1 MTLLLLAHLALAAD
15 ITALDEDFDA
25 YTTSSFSGTTAW
37 VSSYSTD
44 TWSTQYYGGVWART
58 DDTGGT
64 WGGGGAINNHLVYTG
79 DSWDDFTF
87 AATLYQG
94 DDDTIGLVFRFQ
106 DNSNFYLLLFPGG
119 SDYPSVGTGGTS
131 SGGSGTRLY
140 SVVGGSATLVASS
153 TTNLTRFYT
162 IDVEIVASGSDIDVY
177 VDNNRNGVFATS
189 EHLIDTTSTTL
200 TTGEVGLYCYNN
212 GSTNGGCYFDDVL
225 VTLPDADSDTVADY
239 EDNCPSVSNVS
250 QDDLDGDDV
259 GDACDTDADGDG
271 YVAGSTSTTD
281 CDDADAAISPG
292 QTEDCSTA
300 EDDNCDG
307 STNDLDS
314 VGCTTFYYD
323 GDADGYGTTTSVCLC
338 IAVRSYTAAVSSDC
352 DDSDADDNPAG
363 IEVCNGDDE
372 DCDGTADEDAVDRD
386 TWYLDDDGDGYG
398 DSASS
403 TLSCT
408 EPTGYVADATDCDDA
423 DDTVSPSGTE
433 TCDGVDQDCDG
444 ATDESATDAIT
455 SWADLDGD
463 RYGDAAAPTTD
474 CEVPATHVLN
484 DQDCDDDDASVS
496 PSATEVCDD
505 VDQDC
510 DDVPDDAASDA
521 DAWYLDADADGWGSA
536 ADVVYDCDP
545 QGGRSALDGDC
556 VDGNPAI
563 NPDADEVCDG
573 IDNDCDGSSDEDALD
588 ALTWYADAD
597 GDDHGDADVLLLA
610 CELPED
616 GATVGDDCDDTDP
629 STYTGAPE
637 LPDEVDN
644 DCNGLADDGID
655 TDKDGLEDYE
665 ERTTWS
671 TDPTNADS
679 DGDGLSDGDEAGR
692 GTSPLQADTDG
703 GGANDGAEVLVD
715 GTDPLDPADDILL
728 DSDGDGLTDTEE
740 GLLGTD
746 PENPDTDGG
755 GVGDGAEVE
764 AGTDPLD
771 ASDDVDAGDDPG
783 LVGPRTGGLYGGCGA
798 AVPLLG
804 LGLVAFALRT
814 RRSR

>member
-1 MTLLLLAHLALAAD
+1 MTVLLVAQLALAAD

-25 YTTSSFSGTTAW
+25 YSSSSFSGTTAW

-44 TWSTQYYGGVWART
+44 TWSAQYYGGVWAKT

-64 WGGGGAINNHLVYTG
+64 WGSGGAINNHLVYTG

-87 AATLYQG
+87 DATLYQG

-119 SDYPSVGTGGTS
+119 ADYPSVGTGGTS
-131 SGGSGTRLY
+131 TSGSGTRLY

-153 TTNLTRFYT
+153 TTSLTRLYT

-212 GSTNGGCYFDDVL
+212 GNTNGGCYFDDVL

-239 EDNCPSVSNVS
+239 EDNCPAVSNVS
-250 QDDLDGDDV
+250 QADLDGDDV

-281 CDDADAAISPG
+281 CDDTDAAINPG
-292 QTEDCSTA
+292 ETETCSTTV
-300 EDDNCDG
+300 DDNCDSSNNDMG
-307 STNDLDS
+307 SI
-314 VGCTTFYYD
+314 GCTTFYYD
-323 GDADGYGTTTSVCLC
+323 GDADSYGTTTSACLC
-338 IAVRSYTAAVSSDC
+338 IAARSYTASVSTDC
-352 DDSDADDNPAG
+352 DDTDAADNPAG

-372 DCDGTADEDAVDRD
+372 DCDGTADEDAIDRD
-386 TWYLDDDGDGYG
+386 TWYLDDDGDSYG

-423 DDTVSPSGTE
+423 DPTVSPAGTE

-444 ATDESATDAIT
+444 KTDESATDAIT
-455 SWADLDGD
+455 SWADLDSDG
-463 RYGDAAAPTTD
+463 YGDAAAPTTD
-474 CEVPATHVLN
+474 CEVPAANVLD
-484 DQDCDDDDASVS
+484 DQDCDDTDGTVS
-496 PSATEVCDD
+496 PAADEVCDD

-510 DDVPDDAASDA
+510 DGVVDNEAIDAT
-521 DAWYLDADADGWGSA
+521 AWFIDADADGWGSA
-536 ADVVYDCDP
+536 VDVLYSCDP
-545 QGGRSALDGDC
+545 LPGRSALDGDC

-573 IDNDCDGSSDEDALD
+573 FDNDCDGTSDEGALD
-588 ALTWYADAD
+588 ALTWYADD
-597 GDDHGDADVLLLA
+597 DDDDHGDPDVVLLA

-616 GATVGDDCDDTDP
+616 GAAVADDCDDTDAT
-629 STYTGAPE
+629 TYAGAPE

-655 TDKDGLEDYE
+655 TDEDGLYDYD
-665 ERTTWS
+665 ERATWG
-671 TDPTNADS
+671 TDPYDADT
-679 DGDGLSDGDEAGR
+679 DGDGLSDGDEAAL
-692 GTSPLQADTDG
+692 GTSPLLADTDG
-703 GGANDGAEVLVD
+703 GGASDGAEVLAD
-715 GTDPLDPADDILL
+715 DTDPFDPADDILL
-728 DSDGDGLTDTEE
+728 DTDGDGLTDTEE
-740 GLLGTD
+740 GILGTD
-746 PENPDTDGG
+746 PKNPDTDGG
-755 GVGDGAEVE
+755 GVGDGDEVDK
-764 AGTDPLD
+764 GTDPLD
-771 ASDDVDAGDDPG
+771 PSDDVADGDDSG
-783 LVGPRTGGLYGGCGA
+783 QVGSRVGGLYGGCGS